1 MTQLLVCIVGK
12 WRQGDHA
19 CYARISRMPNAIRA
33 ILLLSLSLDLPSNW
47 IKKKKHVSMLLYV
60 AVFFFFHGL
69 VCKWIYFYVFPRQ
82 LKRFNIVI
90 VSLQVGRLSWGHGD
104 NIQIQLVLLSALLL
118 HSCQKQKLAFSS
130 GQEVMAAILFHIFLA
145 VFWVH
150 FAQATGSLLSPKGVN
165 YEGMTFKLYI
175 QNDLALHNHV
185 IC

>member
-1 MTQLLVCIVGK
+1 METRGPCMLC
-12 WRQGDHA
+12 
-19 CYARISRMPNAIRA
+19 PNLEDAKRYQSHSST
-33 ILLLSLSLDLPSNW
+33 LSLSRSSIKLNKN
-47 IKKKKHVSMLLYV
+47 KKKTRFYVIV

-82 LKRFNIVI
+82 LERFNIVI

-130 GQEVMAAILFHIFLA
+130 GQEVMATILFHIFLA